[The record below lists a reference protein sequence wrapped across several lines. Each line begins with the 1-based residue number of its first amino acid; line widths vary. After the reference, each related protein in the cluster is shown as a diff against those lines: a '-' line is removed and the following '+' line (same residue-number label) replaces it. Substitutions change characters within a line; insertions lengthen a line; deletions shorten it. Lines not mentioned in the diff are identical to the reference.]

1 MFRRILLPVDL
12 GDESSRAVEIAREY
26 QAQSGS
32 DVTLLHVIE
41 TVDNIPFEEMKD
53 FYSRIESD
61 AKAKMEKLAAA
72 LGRDSGKVGEAI
84 VYGHRV
90 QAIVDY
96 AGEHDVNLI
105 VMASRRF
112 DPSTPARG
120 WATISHK
127 VAILSSCPVL
137 LVK

>member
-1 MFRRILLPVDL
+1 MFKRILLPVDL
-12 GDESSRAVEIAREY
+12 GEESSRAVGIAKEY
-26 QAQSGS
+26 AQGGS
-32 DVTLLHVIE
+32 NVTLLHVIE

-53 FYSRIESD
+53 FYSRIEKS

-72 LGRDSGKVGEAI
+72 LGQEVGPVKEAI

-96 AGEHDVNLI
+96 AGEHHSDLI

-112 DPSTPARG
+112 DPSSPARG
-120 WATISHK
+120 WATISHR

>member
-12 GDESSRAVEIAREY
+12 GGGNTRAVEVAKEY
-26 QAQSGS
+26 QSQSGS

-53 FYSRIESD
+53 FYSRIERE
-61 AKAKMEKLAAA
+61 AEVKMEKLAAA
-72 LGRDSGKVGEAI
+72 LGRDAGEVGEAI

-96 AGEHDVNLI
+96 AAQHDMDLI
-105 VMASRRF
+105 IMASRQF
-112 DPSTPARG
+112 DPSSPARG
-120 WATISHK
+120 WATISHR